1 MQGAVYYLFV
11 EIVDRHARNVTVR
24 HAHVRFKVTHRYALD
39 TSHLLSGWLNDLASL
54 YIKPLFLTLDTFHLL
69 SGWLKEVVL
78 GIHPFAG
85 MHKFALSFWSLCSR
99 LASVLHAASLAL
111 LTRACQSSVC
121 RSEGITA
128 RSRQSEASF
137 VAAPEGWC
145 KLRSR
150 RALLLTPGSEEA

>member
-54 YIKPLFLTLDTFHLL
+54 NIKPIFLTLDTFHLL

-111 LTRACQSSVC
+111 LTRACQSSVA
-121 RSEGITA
+121 GA
-128 RSRQSEASF
+128 KGLPHEAGSLKRPSSPPPRAGANSDR
-137 VAAPEGWC
+137 AAPC
-145 KLRSR
+145 Y
-150 RALLLTPGSEEA
+150 

>member
-54 YIKPLFLTLDTFHLL
+54 NIKPIFLTLDTFHLL
-69 SGWLKEVVL
+69 SVL

-111 LTRACQSSVC
+111 L
-121 RSEGITA
+121 
-128 RSRQSEASF
+128 SRLSIQRL
-137 VAAPEGWC
+137 PE
-145 KLRSR
+145 R
-150 RALLLTPGSEEA
+150 RDYRTKQAV

>member
-1 MQGAVYYLFV
+1 VQGAVYYLFV

-54 YIKPLFLTLDTFHLL
+54 NIKPIFLTSLDTFHLL

-85 MHKFALSFWSLCSR
+85 MHKFALSFWSLCGLLVSYMP
-99 LASVLHAASLAL
+99 LASL
-111 LTRACQSSVC
+111 C
-121 RSEGITA
+121 
-128 RSRQSEASF
+128 
-137 VAAPEGWC
+137 
-145 KLRSR
+145 
-150 RALLLTPGSEEA
+150 